1 MSLSSSSIEIYL
13 AEISI
18 PSWREIITT
27 TPNTSLSVGVLVV
40 YCLGFVAQVR
50 NKEILCCFQ

>member
-1 MSLSSSSIEIYL
+1 MGLSSSSIEIYL

-50 NKEILCCFQ
+50 MLLPIIL